1 MRWINRIRH
10 FAIAA
15 GLAAALAALAAL
27 AATAHAAV
35 PGTNGSIVFMRFAG
49 TREDD
54 HTAQLFVR
62 TPAGAERQ
70 ITHVPGGAFDPD
82 WSPDGSRIVFE
93 RWASRRHLPDQLY
106 TVNADGSGLHPLA
119 SGCSKAT
126 NCLADDVPAWSP
138 DGTQIAF
145 VRYYLP
151 FLKAG
156 RENIP
161 SAADLMLVPA
171 AGGAPQVLRHFVG
184 DPLPRHPAW
193 SPDGKQLV
201 FPLSTAK
208 QPTKQTPILDALNV
222 LDIASGALRA
232 ITPLSLGAGDP
243 DWSPDGTRILFNSEA
258 GHSQFAYVVNPD
270 GSGLHKVA
278 HKVRNHSRRKDD
290 ARFIDARTLR
300 PRWSPDGRK
309 IVFFGDTNACGSHH
323 LNGCRRGPDRMAV
336 FVMNADG
343 SGAHRLT
350 DGARFESSPSWA
362 PLR

>member
-1 MRWINRIRH
+1 MRCINRIRH

-15 GLAAALAALAAL
+15 ALAAAFAAL
-27 AATAHAAV
+27 AATAQAAV

-49 TREDD
+49 THEDD

-70 ITHVPGGAFDPD
+70 ITHVAGGAFDPD

-93 RWASRRHLPDQLY
+93 RWASSQRLPDQLY
-106 TVNADGSGLHPLA
+106 TVNADGSGLHA
-119 SGCSKAT
+119 VAGGCSKST
-126 NCLADDVPAWSP
+126 NCLSDDVPAWSP

-151 FLKAG
+151 FVKVG
-156 RENIP
+156 RDSIP

-171 AGGAPQVLRHFVG
+171 AGGAPQVLRHFAG
-184 DPLPRHPAW
+184 DPLPGHPAW
-193 SPDGKQLV
+193 APDGKQLV
-201 FPLSTAK
+201 FPLSTTK

-270 GSGLHKVA
+270 GSGLRKIA
-278 HKVRNHSRRKDD
+278 HKIRNHSRRKGD

-350 DGARFESSPSWA
+350 HGARFESSPSWA